1 MENNEVDVRSVEL
14 QRYIQKLEKL
24 ERMINPNSKKAMI
37 LWEEDDSFKRL
48 ISDLRE
54 YALTCDTTEFPVEL
68 LDKLNALNLDATN
81 QITLSASKIEE
92 LKAQIKENK
101 ELSNVLSEI
110 HLAATGTR
118 SLESYAETLE
128 KEAFASVKDYLQT
141 LATAQ
146 TDSEEYVQAEK
157 TVKAKINNLE
167 NSVHVTT
174 DLERVTSK
182 VGALEYIKSELAPA
196 VERLQVEYDARY
208 VIVDASEDTEMA
220 LAIRKTFKEKMYD
233 AIVKP
238 ITSLFK
244 RKTKIKN

>member
-48 ISDLRE
+48 ISDIRE
-54 YALTCDTTEFPVEL
+54 YALTCDTAEFPVEL

-128 KEAFASVKDYLQT
+128 KEAFAPVKDYLQT

-182 VGALEYIKSELAPA
+182 VGALEYIKAELAPA

>member
-54 YALTCDTTEFPVEL
+54 YALTCDTAEFPVEL
-68 LDKLNALNLDATN
+68 LDKLNALSLDAAN
-81 QITLSASKIEE
+81 QITLSSAKIEE

-128 KEAFASVKDYLQT
+128 KEVFASVKEYIQT

-182 VGALEYIKSELAPA
+182 VGALEYIKAELTPGI
-196 VERLQVEYDARY
+196 ERLQVEYDARY
-208 VIVDASEDTEMA
+208 VIVDASEDAEMA
-220 LAIRKTFKEKMYD
+220 LAIRKTLKEKMYD
-233 AIVKP
+233 ALVKP

-244 RKTKIKN
+244 RKNKIKN

>member
-1 MENNEVDVRSVEL
+1 MENNELDVRAVEL

-54 YALTCDTTEFPVEL
+54 YALTCGTEEFPVEL
-68 LDKLNALNLDATN
+68 LDKLNALNVDATS
-81 QITLSASKIEE
+81 QITLSGSKIDE

-101 ELSNVLSEI
+101 ELSNELSNI
-110 HLAATGTR
+110 YMSAMAAK
-118 SLESYAETLE
+118 SLEPYAETLA
-128 KEAFASVKDYLQT
+128 KEPLSTMGGYLQT
-141 LATAQ
+141 IATSPA
-146 TDSEEYVQAEK
+146 DSDEYIQAEK

-182 VGALEYIKSELAPA
+182 VGALEYIKVELAPGI
-196 VERLQVEYDARY
+196 ERLQAEYDAKY
-208 VIVDASEDTEMA
+208 VIVEVPEDTEMA

-233 AIVKP
+233 ALVKP

-244 RKTKIKN
+244 KKNKIKN

>member
-54 YALTCDTTEFPVEL
+54 YALTCDTAEFPVEL

-128 KEAFASVKDYLQT
+128 KEVFAPVKDYLQT

-182 VGALEYIKSELAPA
+182 VGALEYIKAELAPA

-244 RKTKIKN
+244 KKTKIKN

>member
-110 HLAATGTR
+110 HLAATSTR

-182 VGALEYIKSELAPA
+182 VGALEYIKAELAPA

>member
-68 LDKLNALNLDATN
+68 LDKLNALSLDAAN
-81 QITLSASKIEE
+81 QITLSAAKIDE

-118 SLESYAETLE
+118 ALESYAETLE
-128 KEAFASVKDYLQT
+128 KEAFATVKEYIHT

-182 VGALEYIKSELAPA
+182 VGALEYIKAELTPA
-196 VERLQVEYDARY
+196 IERLQVEYDARY
-208 VIVDASEDTEMA
+208 VIVDASEDAEMA
-220 LAIRKTFKEKMYD
+220 LAIRKTLKEKMYD
-233 AIVKP
+233 ALVKP

>member
-48 ISDLRE
+48 ISDLKE
-54 YALTCDTTEFPVEL
+54 YALNCDTEEFPVEL
-68 LDKLNALNLDATN
+68 LDKLNALNLDATS
-81 QITLSASKIEE
+81 QVTLSASKIDE

-101 ELSNVLSEI
+101 ELSNVLSDVYM
-110 HLAATGTR
+110 AATAAKA
-118 SLESYAETLE
+118 LDSYAETLE
-128 KEAFASVKDYLQT
+128 KEALAPMKEYLQT
-141 LATAQ
+141 IATTAS
-146 TDSEEYVQAEK
+146 DSEEYVQAEK

-182 VGALEYIKSELAPA
+182 VGALEYIKAELAPA
-196 VERLQVEYDARY
+196 IERLQAEYDAKY
-208 VIVDASEDTEMA
+208 VIVDAPEDAEMA
-220 LAIRKTFKEKMYD
+220 LAIRKTLKEKMYD
-233 AIVKP
+233 ALVKP

>member
-68 LDKLNALNLDATN
+68 LDKLNALSLDATN
-81 QITLSASKIEE
+81 QITLSSSKIEE

-128 KEAFASVKDYLQT
+128 KEAFAPVKDYLQT

-182 VGALEYIKSELAPA
+182 VGALEYIKAELAPA
-196 VERLQVEYDARY
+196 IERLQVEYDARY

-220 LAIRKTFKEKMYD
+220 LAIRKTLKEKMYD
-233 AIVKP
+233 ALVKP

>member
-54 YALTCDTTEFPVEL
+54 YALTCDTAEFPVEL
-68 LDKLNALNLDATN
+68 LDKLNALSLDATN
-81 QITLSASKIEE
+81 QITLSSSKIEE

-128 KEAFASVKDYLQT
+128 KEAFAPVKDYLQT

-182 VGALEYIKSELAPA
+182 VGALEYIKAELAPA
-196 VERLQVEYDARY
+196 IERLQVEYDARY

-220 LAIRKTFKEKMYD
+220 LAIRKTLKEKMYD
-233 AIVKP
+233 ALVKP

>member
-54 YALTCDTTEFPVEL
+54 YALTCDTAEFPVEL

-118 SLESYAETLE
+118 SLESYTETLE
-128 KEAFASVKDYLQT
+128 KEVFAPVKDYLQT

-182 VGALEYIKSELAPA
+182 VGALEYIKAELAPA

>member
-54 YALTCDTTEFPVEL
+54 YALTCDTAEFPVEL
-68 LDKLNALNLDATN
+68 LDKLNALSLDATN
-81 QITLSASKIEE
+81 QITLSSSKIEE

-128 KEAFASVKDYLQT
+128 KEAFAPAKDYLQT

-146 TDSEEYVQAEK
+146 TDC
-157 TVKAKINNLE
+157 
-167 NSVHVTT
+167 
-174 DLERVTSK
+174 TSN
-182 VGALEYIKSELAPA
+182 
-196 VERLQVEYDARY
+196 
-208 VIVDASEDTEMA
+208 
-220 LAIRKTFKEKMYD
+220 RK
-233 AIVKP
+233 
-238 ITSLFK
+238 ITS
-244 RKTKIKN
+244 

>member
-54 YALTCDTTEFPVEL
+54 YALTCDTAEFPVEL
-68 LDKLNALNLDATN
+68 LDKLNALSLDAAN
-81 QITLSASKIEE
+81 QITLSSAKIEE

-128 KEAFASVKDYLQT
+128 KEVFASVKEYIQT

-182 VGALEYIKSELAPA
+182 VGALEYIKAELAPA
-196 VERLQVEYDARY
+196 TERLQVEYDARY
-208 VIVDASEDTEMA
+208 VIVDATEDTEMA
-220 LAIRKTFKEKMYD
+220 LAIRKTLKEKMYD
-233 AIVKP
+233 ALVKP

>member
-68 LDKLNALNLDATN
+68 LDKLNALSLDATN

-128 KEAFASVKDYLQT
+128 KEAFASVKDYVQT

-182 VGALEYIKSELAPA
+182 VGALEYIKAELAPA
-196 VERLQVEYDARY
+196 IERLQVEYDARY

-233 AIVKP
+233 ALVKP

>member
-54 YALTCDTTEFPVEL
+54 YALTCDTAEFPVEL

-128 KEAFASVKDYLQT
+128 KEAFAPVKDYLHT

-182 VGALEYIKSELAPA
+182 VGALEYIKAELAPA

-220 LAIRKTFKEKMYD
+220 LAIRKTLKEKMYD
-233 AIVKP
+233 ALVKP

>member
-128 KEAFASVKDYLQT
+128 KEAFAPVKDYLQT

-182 VGALEYIKSELAPA
+182 VGALEYIKAELAPA

>member
-48 ISDLRE
+48 ISDLKE
-54 YALTCDTTEFPVEL
+54 YALTCDTAEFPVEL
-68 LDKLNALNLDATN
+68 LDKLNALSLDATN
-81 QITLSASKIEE
+81 QITLSSSKIEE

-128 KEAFASVKDYLQT
+128 KEAFAPVKDYLQT

-182 VGALEYIKSELAPA
+182 VGALEYIKAELAPA
-196 VERLQVEYDARY
+196 IERLQVEYDARY

-220 LAIRKTFKEKMYD
+220 LAIRKTLKEKMYD
-233 AIVKP
+233 ALVKP

>member
-48 ISDLRE
+48 ISDLKE
-54 YALTCDTTEFPVEL
+54 YALTCDTEEFPVEL
-68 LDKLNALNLDATN
+68 LDKLNALNLDAAS
-81 QITLSASKIEE
+81 QITLSASKIDE

-101 ELSNVLSEI
+101 ELSNVLSDVYM
-110 HLAATGTR
+110 AATAAK
-118 SLESYAETLE
+118 SLDSYAETLE
-128 KEAFASVKDYLQT
+128 KDALSSMKEYLQT
-141 LATAQ
+141 IATTAS
-146 TDSEEYVQAEK
+146 DSEEYVQAEK

-182 VGALEYIKSELAPA
+182 VGALEYIKTELAPA
-196 VERLQVEYDARY
+196 IERLQAEYDAKY
-208 VIVDASEDTEMA
+208 VIVDAAEDAEMA
-220 LAIRKTFKEKMYD
+220 LAIRKTLKEKMYD

>member
-68 LDKLNALNLDATN
+68 LDKLNALSLDATN
-81 QITLSASKIEE
+81 QITLSSSKIEE

-128 KEAFASVKDYLQT
+128 KEAFASVKEYVQT

-182 VGALEYIKSELAPA
+182 VGALEYIKTELAPSI
-196 VERLQVEYDARY
+196 ERLQVEYDARY

-233 AIVKP
+233 ALVKP

>member
-48 ISDLRE
+48 ISDLKE
-54 YALTCDTTEFPVEL
+54 YALTCDTEEFPVEL
-68 LDKLNALNLDATN
+68 LDKLNALNLDAAS
-81 QITLSASKIEE
+81 QITLSASKIDE

-101 ELSNVLSEI
+101 ELSNVLSDVYM
-110 HLAATGTR
+110 AATAAK
-118 SLESYAETLE
+118 SLDSYAETLE
-128 KEAFASVKDYLQT
+128 KDALSSMKEYLQT
-141 LATAQ
+141 IATTAS
-146 TDSEEYVQAEK
+146 DSEEYVQAEK

-182 VGALEYIKSELAPA
+182 VGALEYIKTELAPA
-196 VERLQVEYDARY
+196 IERLQAEYDAKY
-208 VIVDASEDTEMA
+208 VIVDTAEDAEMA
-220 LAIRKTFKEKMYD
+220 LAIRKTLKEKMYD